1 MRLKRNMLC
10 SKPAKLLVFHLL
22 LCFYFMH
29 LGAIYFLCASAQFYA
44 KAIFVIGRLLT
55 DRGGVEVTEQTAS
68 LLAKA
73 APSLQH
79 HSSIGS

>member
-1 MRLKRNMLC
+1 MLS
-10 SKPAKLLVFHLL
+10 SKPAKLLVGHLL

-29 LGAIYFLCASAQFYA
+29 LGAIYILCATAQFYA
-44 KAIFVIGRLLT
+44 RQFSSLAGFYP
-55 DRGGVEVTEQTAS
+55 DRGGVEVTGQTAS

-73 APSLQH
+73 VPSFQH